1 MLVSLRGTVGHTAP
15 GVAVIEVGGVGFRVL
30 IPAST
35 AVTLPAVGSTAKLL
49 THLVVREDALIL
61 YGFATSA
68 EIDLF
73 ERLLAVN
80 KLGPAKAL
88 ALLSGSTP
96 AALRADIV
104 RGNATALMRIPGIG
118 RTLAAQIIL
127 DLKEKLGPVSDDPET
142 TEDAD
147 LLTWLQA
154 MGFSAAQAQTA
165 VKRLPE
171 ATRGEP
177 LEDRVRVALSIL
189 RPD

>member
-1 MLVSLRGTVGHTAP
+1 MLVSLRGTLDHSAP
-15 GVAVIEVGGVGFRVL
+15 GVAVIDVGGVGFRVL

-35 AVTLPAVGSTAKLL
+35 AAALPAVGSTAKLL

-73 ERLLAVN
+73 ERLLGVT

-127 DLKEKLGPVSDDPET
+127 DLKEKLGPVSDDPEI

-165 VKRLPE
+165 VKRLP
-171 ATRGEP
+171 AVTRGEP

>member
-1 MLVSLRGTVGHTAP
+1 MLVSLRGTLDHSAR
-15 GVAVIEVGGVGFRVL
+15 GVAVIDVGGVGFRVL

-35 AVTLPAVGSTAKLL
+35 AAALPAVGSTAKLL

-73 ERLLAVN
+73 ERLLGVT

-127 DLKEKLGPVSDDPET
+127 DLKEKLGPVSDDPEI

-165 VKRLPE
+165 VKRLP
-171 ATRGEP
+171 AVTRGEP

>member
-1 MLVSLRGTVGHTAP
+1 TA
-15 GVAVIEVGGVGFRVL
+15 A
-30 IPAST
+30 A
-35 AVTLPAVGSTAKLL
+35 LPAVGGTAKLL

-68 EIDLF
+68 EIELF

-118 RTLAAQIIL
+118 RTVAAQIIL
-127 DLKEKLGPVSDDPET
+127 DLKEKLGPISDDPET

-154 MGFSAAQAQTA
+154 MGFSAQQAQAA

>member
-1 MLVSLRGTVGHTAP
+1 MLVSLRGTLDHSAP
-15 GVAVIEVGGVGFRVL
+15 GVAVIDVGGVGFRVL

-35 AVTLPAVGSTAKLL
+35 AAVLPAVGSTARLL

-73 ERLLAVN
+73 ERLLGVT

-142 TEDAD
+142 IEDAD

-165 VKRLPE
+165 VKRLPA

-189 RPD
+189 RPA

>member
-1 MLVSLRGTVGHTAP
+1 MLVSLRGTLDHTAP
-15 GVAVIEVGGVGFRVL
+15 GIAVIDVGGVGFRVL

-35 AVTLPAVGSTAKLL
+35 AAALPAVGGTVKLL

-68 EIDLF
+68 EIELF

-127 DLKEKLGPVSDDPET
+127 DLKEKLGPISDDPET

-154 MGFSAAQAQTA
+154 MGFSAAQAQAA

>member
-1 MLVSLRGTVGHTAP
+1 
-15 GVAVIEVGGVGFRVL
+15 
-30 IPAST
+30 
-35 AVTLPAVGSTAKLL
+35 
-49 THLVVREDALIL
+49 
-61 YGFATSA
+61 
-68 EIDLF
+68 
-73 ERLLAVN
+73 
-80 KLGPAKAL
+80 
-88 ALLSGSTP
+88 
-96 AALRADIV
+96 
-104 RGNATALMRIPGIG
+104 MRIPGIG

-127 DLKEKLGPVSDDPET
+127 DLKEKLGPISDDPET

-154 MGFSAAQAQTA
+154 MGFSAAQAHAA

>member
-1 MLVSLRGTVGHTAP
+1 MLVSLRGTLDHTAP
-15 GVAVIEVGGVGFRVL
+15 GIAVIDVGGVGFRVL

-35 AVTLPAVGSTAKLL
+35 AAALPAVGGTAKLL

-61 YGFATSA
+61 YGFGTSA
-68 EIDLF
+68 EIELF

-127 DLKEKLGPVSDDPET
+127 DLKEKLGPISDDPEM

-154 MGFSAAQAQTA
+154 MGFSAAQAHAA

>member
-1 MLVSLRGTVGHTAP
+1 MLVSLRGTLDHSAP
-15 GVAVIEVGGVGFRVL
+15 GVAVIDVGGVGFRVL

-35 AVTLPAVGSTAKLL
+35 AAVLPAVGSTARLL

-73 ERLLAVN
+73 ERLLGVT

-142 TEDAD
+142 IEDAD

-165 VKRLPE
+165 VKRLP
-171 ATRGEP
+171 ASTRGEP

>member
-1 MLVSLRGTVGHTAP
+1 MLVSLRGTLDHTAP
-15 GVAVIEVGGVGFRVL
+15 GVAVIDVGGVGFRVL

-35 AVTLPAVGSTAKLL
+35 AAALPAVGGTAKLL

-68 EIDLF
+68 EIELF

-96 AALRADIV
+96 AALRSDIV

-127 DLKEKLGPVSDDPET
+127 DLKEKLGPISDDPET

-154 MGFSAAQAQTA
+154 MGFSAPQAQAA

>member
-1 MLVSLRGTVGHTAP
+1 MLVSLRGTLDHTAP
-15 GVAVIEVGGVGFRVL
+15 GIAVIDVGGVGFRVL

-35 AVTLPAVGSTAKLL
+35 AAALPAVGGTAKLL

-68 EIDLF
+68 EIELF

-127 DLKEKLGPVSDDPET
+127 DLKEKLGPISGSRSAISNVVT
-142 TEDAD
+142 TPSES
-147 LLTWLQA
+147 LLTKSKSMMRIVL
-154 MGFSAAQAQTA
+154 FSTSSRIAGA
-165 VKRLPE
+165 
-171 ATRGEP
+171 
-177 LEDRVRVALSIL
+177 I
-189 RPD
+189 

>member
-35 AVTLPAVGSTAKLL
+35 AATLPAVGSTAKLL

>member
-1 MLVSLRGTVGHTAP
+1 MLVSLRGTLDHTAP
-15 GVAVIEVGGVGFRVL
+15 GVAVIDVGGVGFRVL

-35 AVTLPAVGSTAKLL
+35 AAALPAVGGTAKLL

-68 EIDLF
+68 EIELF

-127 DLKEKLGPVSDDPET
+127 DLKEKLGPISDDPEM

-154 MGFSAAQAQTA
+154 MGFSAPQAQGA